1 MAYDCIYK
9 MKKSSN
15 IPIRVCYSPETID
28 MNDQNH
34 NAVHGMHDTI
44 YMFFNG
50 SELFF
55 VRKLN

>member
-9 MKKSSN
+9 INFKYSH
-15 IPIRVCYSPETID
+15 ILVCYSPETID

-34 NAVHGMHDTI
+34 NTVHGMHDTI
-44 YMFFNG
+44 CMFFNG

-55 VRKLN
+55 VKKLN